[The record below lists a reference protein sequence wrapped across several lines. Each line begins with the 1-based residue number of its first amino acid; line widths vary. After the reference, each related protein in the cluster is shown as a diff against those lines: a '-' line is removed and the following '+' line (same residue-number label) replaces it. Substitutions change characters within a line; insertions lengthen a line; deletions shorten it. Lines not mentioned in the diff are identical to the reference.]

1 MNCEQANQMDMV
13 DYLLSLGF
21 SPAKITGENY
31 LYLSPLRQER
41 TASFKVNRA
50 KNIWYDHGEGK
61 GGNLVDFTCAY
72 FRCNLTQAL
81 QKISE
86 TPTQKTLSFH
96 QQKPTGLLYE
106 SQENSIK
113 ILAVRSPITDMV
125 LNRYLKQRNI
135 PLTIANEFCK
145 EVYYQNGD
153 KKFTAIGF
161 KNNSG
166 GYELRSEYFKGSS
179 SPKYVTYFDNKAN
192 NITCFEG
199 FFDFLTYQSIFRNQ
213 QLPKT
218 NILVLNSLS
227 FFTRSLLLM
236 EKHERVHLYL
246 DNDAAGR
253 KCVEQ
258 ALSRSNKICDESSLY
273 KGYKDLNECLVS
285 FGKQQGQEQRPER
298 RRGLRP

>member
-1 MNCEQANQMDMV
+1 MNCEQANQMELV

-21 SPAKITGENY
+21 SPAKIDCENY
-31 LYLSPLRQER
+31 FYCSPLRQER
-41 TASFKVNRA
+41 TASFKVNRT

-61 GGNLVDFTCAY
+61 GGTLVDFACTY
-72 FRCNLTQAL
+72 FRCGLTQAL

-86 TPTQKTLSFH
+86 NVTQKTLFLH
-96 QQKPTGLLYE
+96 QQNAAGFIHEPE
-106 SQENSIK
+106 ENSIK
-113 ILAVRSPITDMV
+113 ILSVSSPITDMV

-135 PLTIANEFCK
+135 PRLVANEFCK
-145 EVYYQNGD
+145 EVLYQTGD
-153 KKFTAIGF
+153 ITYTAIGF

-179 SPKYVTYFDNKAN
+179 SPKYVTYLDNKAN

-199 FFDFLTYQSIFRNQ
+199 FFDFLTYQAIHHNQ
-213 QLPKT
+213 ELPKT

-227 FFTRSLLLM
+227 FFNRSLLLM

-246 DNDAAGR
+246 DNDSAGK

-258 ALSRSNKICDESSLY
+258 ALERSRKISDESGLY
-273 KGYKDLNECLVS
+273 KGYKDLNEWSVS
-285 FGKQQGQEQRPER
+285 FGKQQRLEHRH
-298 RRGLRP
+298 GLRP